1 MSGTLTDKREEIQN
15 VYARNVKGDDIHI
28 SNAISGRQGYFC
40 LGCQR
45 AMQAVKH
52 QKINHVDYFRHD
64 AKAVANQP
72 KCAYSDESHRHKIAK
87 EILQRIKRIKVP
99 AVYKYPPKNQ
109 VGLANLLEES
119 KFIEAYKVRNELTF
133 YEDEFGTIRYGNSK
147 DVKIDER
154 YLTVRP
160 DVTFFN
166 NKDEPKLFIE
176 IIATHGIKVD
186 KLVKLKRLGIDTVQ
200 VTIPK
205 DSPENIEKCFF
216 TTDRTKWVYN
226 NVEERTEY
234 LPITLRSPKGVS
246 QIDELQRKLF
256 EETFSCRVSEIGN
269 LVRTITR
276 CLESKPYRES
286 ENGFREEITRVERN
300 TESNRTRLAELRAN
314 CRSGIKRRLE
324 TENKS
329 IDEQNRSLSIEEE
342 RLKAASEKLERGFI
356 RKRKEIIDKDFR
368 FEIDGT
374 GEGINLE
381 RRKGEIY
388 QEGERAIKDFIEKGE
403 RRIRDIETTQA
414 RLREDNDRIQ
424 GEIRQLHIRIENN
437 INSRTSIPAR
447 FGKIK
452 RDTSRKNEEDEI
464 REVREIEAISRA
476 TTDES
481 GKFEKLTN
489 GIREEFE
496 RLRSES
502 RRTIEARD
510 VGGNSELSR
519 GISLLF
525 QTRGRILDYE
535 KEYQSFKRN
544 REAWDCFRTGAYKN
558 WND

>member
-1 MSGTLTDKREEIQN
+1 MSGTLTDKKEEIQN
-15 VYARNVKGDDIHI
+15 VYARNVNGDEIHI
-28 SNAISGRQGYFC
+28 STATSGRKGYFC
-40 LGCQR
+40 LGCER

-64 AKAVANQP
+64 AKAVANLP
-72 KCAYSDESHRHKIAK
+72 KCTYSDESHRHKIAK

-99 AVYKYPPKNQ
+99 ALYKYPPKKQ
-109 VGLANLLEES
+109 VGLANLLDES
-119 KFIEAYKVRNELTF
+119 KFIEAYTVRNELTF

-234 LPITLRSPKGVS
+234 LPIALRSPEGVS

-256 EETFSCRVSEIGN
+256 EETFSCRASEIGN

-324 TENKS
+324 LENKS
-329 IDEQNRSLSIEEE
+329 IDEQNRNLSIKEE
-342 RLKAASEKLERGFI
+342 RLKAASEKLERGFT

-403 RRIRDIETTQA
+403 RRIRDIESTQA

-424 GEIRQLHIRIENN
+424 GEIRQLHLRIENN
-437 INSRTSIPAR
+437 INSRTSISAR
-447 FGKIK
+447 FGKLK
-452 RDTSRKNEEDEI
+452 RDTSRKNEENES

-481 GKFEKLTN
+481 GKFEKLAN

-502 RRTIEARD
+502 RRTIETRD

-519 GISLLF
+519 RISLLF
-525 QTRGRILDYE
+525 QTRGRIFDYE
-535 KEYQSFKRN
+535 KDYQSFKRN